1 MFYVCYKVVMFT
13 IILTGKGPKHIMM
26 WQQMTG
32 KAPWTS
38 ESEGSEGE
46 ETQGCQERRESMRE
60 MRKARRQMCR
70 QMGWMPFRRAAWGDS
85 ADDAGKSDDEGTE
98 GRNQRCTEFREKSQ
112 KFRALVQDT
121 GVKPWMFKVL
131 AEVLHCEPQPE
142 KKKDESKM
150 SAEKKEKRELKQRFH
165 KALNEIGAEP
175 WMFRV
180 LGNMRARGK
189 SCSDSGEEGRSPCRR
204 QMRRNRRQMFCRIA
218 KQMGWDGMSD
228 SEGQSE
234 GQEKSGDEKEVES
247 QMAAPAPWMMSAMM
261 GPTGHHH
268 GPWAHFRHHG
278 HHHGRHGR
286 HGHHHGPHGHHKG
299 RHGRH
304 HGANHHHQAH

>member
-1 MFYVCYKVVMFT
+1 MFT
-13 IILTGKGPKHIMM
+13 IILTGNGPKRMIM
-26 WQQMTG
+26 WQHMTG

-46 ETQGCQERRESMRE
+46 ETQGSQERRQRMRE

-70 QMGWMPFRRAAWGDS
+70 QMGWMPFRRAAWGES
-85 ADDAGKSDDEGTE
+85 EDDAGKSGDEGKE
-98 GRNQRCTEFREKSQ
+98 GTNDRCNEFREKRE

-131 AEVLHCEPQPE
+131 AKELHGEPQTE
-142 KKKDESKM
+142 KQKDESKM
-150 SAEKKEKRELKQRFH
+150 SAEKKEKRELKQKFC
-165 KALNEIGAEP
+165 KALNEMGAEP

-180 LGNMRARGK
+180 LRNMRARGK
-189 SCSDSGEEGRSPCRR
+189 SCSDSEEEGRGPCRR

-234 GQEKSGDEKEVES
+234 GQEKSGDEKDMCTES
-247 QMAAPAPWMMSAMM
+247 QVSAPAPCMMSAMM
-261 GPTGHHH
+261 GPRSHHH
-268 GPWAHFRHHG
+268 GPWVHFYHHG
-278 HHHGRHGR
+278 HHHG
-286 HGHHHGPHGHHKG
+286 HHH
-299 RHGRH
+299 
-304 HGANHHHQAH
+304 AH